1 MQRFLVLIASAAAL
15 AGCAPMRDG
24 APAASQITPQAVG
37 LHAAAAT
44 MHWPDTSWWQRYG
57 DLQLNGLVEAAL
69 VGSPDMAAAQA
80 RLRQA
85 QAATGR
91 AGAAL
96 LPSVQANGTLTR
108 QHYSEHYVYPEPMG
122 GSVGSDARLALDARY
137 ELDLWGRYRS
147 GLDAARS
154 REDAAQA
161 NLQWARNVLVLAV
174 VQGYADLQNAWAQ
187 QQVLAQS
194 LSRAD
199 DVLRLT
205 QDRYKAGLDTQV
217 EVRQAEAQRAE
228 VRVQASQVENDLARL
243 RHQLAAL
250 QGAGPDTA
258 LALQPAA
265 LQMPAQARPSD
276 VPLELLGRRP
286 DIVAARWQAEAAGAE
301 VQAARAAFYPNVS
314 LAGFV
319 GLLTLNTATLFDHG
333 SRMAGVTP
341 AISLPLFEGGRL
353 NADLDARRAQ
363 RDEAVAGY
371 NQAVLGGVREV
382 ADALDSL
389 RLVAEE
395 ARHQRDA
402 RLALDA
408 AYALARD
415 RYAAGLGDYLTVL
428 SAQAGVLEQTRRDT
442 ALIARAWKL
451 DAGLATA
458 LGGGYAEPASSS
470 ETSPVPL
477 QAQTL

>member
-1 MQRFLVLIASAAAL
+1 MNRLIVSIVSAAVL

-24 APAASQITPQAVG
+24 VPEVQPIAPQAVG
-37 LHAAAAT
+37 LHAAATA
-44 MHWPDTSWWQRYG
+44 MEWPAARWWQRYG
-57 DLQLNGLVEAAL
+57 DAQLDRLVEAAL
-69 VGSPDMAAAQA
+69 AGSPDMVAAEA

-85 QAATGR
+85 QAAVGR

-96 LPSVQANGTLTR
+96 LPTVDANGTLTR
-108 QHYSEHYVYPEPMG
+108 QHYSEHYVYPEPLG

-137 ELDLWGRYRS
+137 ELDLWGKYRS

-154 REDAAQA
+154 SAEAAQA
-161 NLQWARNVLVLAV
+161 NVQWARNVLVLAV

-187 QQVLAQS
+187 QHVLAQS
-194 LSRAD
+194 LARAD
-199 DVLRLT
+199 DVLSLT
-205 QDRYKAGLDTQV
+205 QARYEAGLDTQV

-228 VRVQASQVENDLARL
+228 VRVQASQVENDIARF

-258 LALQPAA
+258 LSLEPAT
-265 LQMPAQARPSD
+265 LQMPAQARPAE
-276 VPLELLGRRP
+276 VPLALLGRRP

-301 VQAARAAFYPNVS
+301 VQTAKAAFYPNVS
-314 LAGFV
+314 LAAFV
-319 GLLTLNTATLFDHG
+319 GLLTLNTATLFDQG

-389 RLVAEE
+389 RLVADE

-408 AYALARD
+408 AYTLARD

-442 ALIARAWKL
+442 ALAARAWKL
-451 DAGLATA
+451 DAGLMTA
-458 LGGGYAEPASSS
+458 LGGGYAEPA
-470 ETSPVPL
+470 
-477 QAQTL
+477 QTAF